1 MLSKNHIYILALFLL
16 SFPVL
21 ANIPRMA
28 VISIDMDDFAPDSAV
43 LGRVSHRLE
52 ESGRFQM
59 VDLGEVA
66 YLPITGSFLD
76 SLRTIAAEYS
86 IDVFLALELLHPEVN
101 DRTVMRQ
108 DSLVTVRVVSVEALG
123 RFYSSTGSLIGN
135 LRSTA
140 TREGR
145 LPLEPDTHRLAIQSA
160 EELASRSLLEIFP
173 MEVTF
178 EASDRELFTIPMGTA
193 NGIDK
198 GTVMGV
204 VAVSSGIPDDPSE
217 YRWLRSRGLLQVM
230 DTGRTSSTAR
240 LLSGRLVEGGTVTA
254 VEQSAPAFI
263 FLEYSGA
270 MQSVER
276 GTGLGPDEDL
286 WANRL
291 RLGVQTAK
299 WGFSFGGGIIAGG
312 LEHSSLVGVDL
323 MAGARLP
330 LRSPSLGLRITG
342 GGEMAFHM
350 QDVRSVNIISNA
362 TAISVAG
369 LADVTL
375 EYLFSDHLGLQM
387 GVTGLLGSSPQ
398 SWTVQEYTGNVRDAE
413 PDEIYYTSLRQGPV
427 SAHAGV
433 MYFIF

>member
-1 MLSKNHIYILALFLL
+1 MRSHNHIYVLAVLLL
-16 SFPVL
+16 SVPVSASL
-21 ANIPRMA
+21 PRMA
-28 VISIDMDDFAPDSAV
+28 VLSIDMDDFAPDSAV
-43 LGRVSHRLE
+43 LHVVSQRLE

-59 VDLGEVA
+59 VDLGEAA

-86 IDVFLALELLHPEVN
+86 VDVFMALELLHPEVN

-123 RFYSSTGSLIGN
+123 RFYSSTGSLIEN
-135 LRSTA
+135 LRGTA

-145 LPLEPDTHRLAIQSA
+145 LPLEPDTHRLAMQAA
-160 EELASRSLLEIFP
+160 EGLAERSLLEVFP

-178 EASDRELFTIPMGTA
+178 EAGDREVFTIPMGTA
-193 NGIDK
+193 NGIDR
-198 GTVMGV
+198 GTVMAV

-254 VEQSAPAFI
+254 VEQSAPAVI

-291 RLGVQTAK
+291 RLGVETAK
-299 WGFSFGGGIIAGG
+299 WGFSFGGGIVAGG

-330 LRSPSLGLRITG
+330 LRSPSLGLRLTG
-342 GGEMAFHM
+342 GAEMAFHM

-362 TAISVAG
+362 TAISVAA

-375 EYLFSDHLGLQM
+375 EYLFSDHLGLQL
-387 GVTGLLGSSPQ
+387 GVTGLYGSSAQ

-413 PDEIYYTSLRQGPV
+413 PDEIYYTSLEQGPV
-427 SAHAGV
+427 SAHVGV

>member
-1 MLSKNHIYILALFLL
+1 MRSQNHIYILALLLL
-16 SFPVL
+16 SVSVSASL
-21 ANIPRMA
+21 PRMA
-28 VISIDMDDFAPDSAV
+28 VVSIDMDDFAPDSAV
-43 LGRVSHRLE
+43 LHSVSRRLE

-59 VDLGEVA
+59 VDLGEAA
-66 YLPITGSFLD
+66 YLPITGLFLD

-86 IDVFLALELLHPEVN
+86 VDVFMALELLHPEVN

-108 DSLVTVRVVSVEALG
+108 DSLVTIRVVSVEALG

-135 LRSTA
+135 LRRTT

-145 LPLEPDTHRLAIQSA
+145 LPLEPDTHRLAMQASV
-160 EELASRSLLEIFP
+160 ELADRSLLEIFP

-178 EASDRELFTIPMGTA
+178 EASGQEVFTVPMGTA

-198 GTVMGV
+198 GTVMAV
-204 VAVSSGIPDDPSE
+204 VAVSSGIPGDPSE
-217 YRWLRSRGLLQVM
+217 YERLRSRGLLQVM
-230 DTGRTSSTAR
+230 DTGRISSTAR

-254 VEQSAPAFI
+254 VEQSAPAII

-270 MQSVER
+270 TQSVER

-291 RLGVQTAK
+291 RLGVETAK

-330 LRSPSLGLRITG
+330 LRSPSLGLRVTG

-350 QDVRSVNIISNA
+350 QDVRSMEIISNA
-362 TAISVAG
+362 TAISVGA

-375 EYLFSDHLGLQM
+375 EYLFSGNLGLQL
-387 GVTGLLGSSPQ
+387 GVTGQFGSSAQ

-413 PDEIYYTSLRQGPV
+413 PDEIYYTSLQQGPV

>member
-1 MLSKNHIYILALFLL
+1 MRSHNHIYVLAVLLL
-16 SFPVL
+16 SVPVSASL
-21 ANIPRMA
+21 PRMA
-28 VISIDMDDFAPDSAV
+28 VLSIDMDDFAPDSAV
-43 LGRVSHRLE
+43 LHVVSQRLE

-59 VDLGEVA
+59 VDLGEAA

-86 IDVFLALELLHPEVN
+86 VDVFMALELLHPEVN

-123 RFYSSTGSLIGN
+123 RFYSSTGSLIEN
-135 LRSTA
+135 LRGTA

-145 LPLEPDTHRLAIQSA
+145 LPLEPDTHRLAMQAA
-160 EELASRSLLEIFP
+160 EGLAERSLLEVFP

-178 EASDRELFTIPMGTA
+178 EAGDREVFTIPMGTA
-193 NGIDK
+193 NGIDR
-198 GTVMGV
+198 GTVMAV

-254 VEQSAPAFI
+254 VEQSAPAVI

-291 RLGVQTAK
+291 RLGVETAK
-299 WGFSFGGGIIAGG
+299 WGFSFGGGIVAGG

-350 QDVRSVNIISNA
+350 QDVRSLEIVSNA
-362 TAISVAG
+362 TAISVAA

-375 EYLFSDHLGLQM
+375 EYLFSDHLGLQL
-387 GVTGLLGSSPQ
+387 GVTGLYGSSAQ

-413 PDEIYYTSLRQGPV
+413 PDEIYYTSLEQGPV
-427 SAHAGV
+427 SAHVGV
-433 MYFIF
+433 MYF